1 MNNYNY
7 NSRLKILIVDD
18 EYSVRDSLTKWL
30 KEFGYNVDSAVDAAE
45 ALSKVKER
53 KRDIVFLDI
62 RLPDMNG
69 TDLNRKIR
77 EIDPAATTV
86 MITAYASVDTA
97 VKSLKDG
104 AFDYMTKPI
113 DPDYLSH
120 LITKITEQKRLVEEN
135 AILKEQIEEL
145 MPTDDF
151 IGESPQIKKVL
162 EMIRAVAP
170 TDTTVMIRGE
180 SGTGKELL
188 ARKIHA
194 LSPRR
199 NYPIVTVNC
208 GGLTVGLA
216 ESEFFGHEKGAFTGG
231 IYRRKGKLELAH
243 RGTVFLDEIG
253 CIDPKTQTDLLR
265 AIETKKFTRV
275 GGNEEI
281 EADFRTI
288 CATNR
293 NLEDAVKSGEFRED
307 LYYRL
312 NVFSITIPPLRERRS
327 DIPIL
332 ADSLLKQIASSLHK
346 SITGLSPEAMQVLTN
361 HDWFGNVR
369 ELRNCLERAAVI
381 SKESVITVNSLGLAA
396 KTNSMP
402 KQGSLESV
410 EKAHIQEILNETG
423 GNITHAADILRID
436 RTTLYNKIEKYGLRK

>member
-1 MNNYNY
+1 MNDHNK
-7 NSRLKILIVDD
+7 NSQLKILVVDD

-30 KEFGYNVDSAVDAAE
+30 KEFGYDVESAVDASA
-45 ALSKVKER
+45 ALSKVKEK

-77 EIDPAATTV
+77 EIDPSLTTV

-104 AFDYMTKPI
+104 AYDYMTKPI
-113 DPDYLSH
+113 DPDYLAH
-120 LITKITEQKRLVEEN
+120 LITKIMDQRRLVAEN
-135 AILKEQIEEL
+135 LMLKEHIEEL
-145 MPTDDF
+145 RPTEEF
-151 IGESPQIKKVL
+151 IGESPQVKRLL
-162 EMIRAVAP
+162 ELVQAVAP

-188 ARKIHA
+188 ARKIHE
-194 LSPRR
+194 LSPRK
-199 NYPIVTVNC
+199 NYPMVTVNC

-253 CIDPKTQTDLLR
+253 CIDAKTQTDLLR

-281 EADFRTI
+281 EADFRLI

-293 NLEDAVKSGEFRED
+293 NLEEAVASSEFRED

-312 NVFSITIPPLRERRS
+312 NVFSIMVPPLRERRS
-327 DIPIL
+327 DIPLL
-332 ADSLLKQIASSLHK
+332 ANRLLNQIAQTLHK
-346 SITGLSPEAMQVLTN
+346 NITGFSPDAMTALTN
-361 HDWFGNVR
+361 HDWSGNVR
-369 ELRNCLERAAVI
+369 ELRNCIERAAVI
-381 SKESVITVNSLGLAA
+381 SKGPMISSGSLGLSS
-396 KTNSMP
+396 NSNTMI
-402 KQGSLESV
+402 KQGSLESM

-423 GNITHAADILRID
+423 GNITHAADILQID
-436 RTTLYNKIEKYGLRK
+436 RTTLYNKIEKYGLRR

>member
-1 MNNYNY
+1 MNNFNN
-7 NSRLKILIVDD
+7 NSQLRILIVDD

-30 KEFGYNVDSAVDAAE
+30 REFGYNVDSAVDASE

-53 KRDIVFLDI
+53 NRDIVFLDI

-69 TDLNRKIR
+69 TDLNKKIK
-77 EIDPAATTV
+77 EINPGTTTV

-104 AFDYMTKPI
+104 AYDYMTKPI

-135 AILKEQIEEL
+135 TILKEQIEEL
-145 MPTDDF
+145 RPSEDF

-162 EMIRAVAP
+162 ELIRAVAP

-188 ARKIHA
+188 ARQIHA

-199 NYPIVTVNC
+199 NFPIVTVNC
-208 GGLTVGLA
+208 GGLTLGLA

-253 CIDPKTQTDLLR
+253 CIDAKTQTDLLR

-281 EADFRTI
+281 EADFRLI

-293 NLEDAVKSGEFRED
+293 NLEEAVASGEFRED

-312 NVFSITIPPLRERRS
+312 NVFSIMVPPLRERRS
-327 DIPIL
+327 DIPLL
-332 ADSLLKQIASSLHK
+332 ANSLLKQLNHNLHK
-346 SITGLSPEAMQVLTN
+346 NITEFTPDAMEALMN
-361 HDWFGNVR
+361 HEWSGNVR
-369 ELRNCLERAAVI
+369 ELRNCIERAAVI
-381 SKESVITVNSLGLAA
+381 SNERAITAKSLGLSSNPEAHL
-396 KTNSMP
+396 KS
-402 KQGSLESV
+402 GSLESI
-410 EKAHIQEILNETG
+410 EKAHIQEILNDTG
-423 GNITHAADILRID
+423 GNITHAADILQID
-436 RTTLYNKIEKYGLRK
+436 RTTLYNKIERYGLHR